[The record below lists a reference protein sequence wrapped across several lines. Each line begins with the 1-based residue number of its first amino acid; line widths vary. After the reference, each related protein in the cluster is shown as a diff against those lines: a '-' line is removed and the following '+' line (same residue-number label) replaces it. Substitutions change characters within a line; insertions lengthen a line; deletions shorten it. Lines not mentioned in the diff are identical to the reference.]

1 MPWITLLIVAALA
14 IPLSAQEWIG
24 ARDFLTEHEVEQIR
38 IAQEPNERI
47 TAYLHF
53 AELRL
58 ALIDQLFAKDEPGRG
73 GKVHQNLSELG
84 RILEALDMVI
94 DDALLRDVDLEVGLG
109 LVREQEPKILA
120 RLEEIRDS
128 EPEDL
133 WRYEFVLED
142 AIEITADSLELAGV
156 DPTERKRE
164 IIDADEAEKAARDE
178 TMTTQRREE
187 VEKADKSFEKVEKE
201 AEAKRPSLL
210 KAGET
215 VGDPPPAPPRK
226 KK

>member
-1 MPWITLLIVAALA
+1 M
-14 IPLSAQEWIG
+14 
-24 ARDFLTEHEVEQIR
+24 
-38 IAQEPNERI
+38 
-47 TAYLHF
+47 
-53 AELRL
+53 

-142 AIEITADSLELAGV
+142 AIEITGDSLELAGV

-164 IIDADEAEKAARDE
+164 IIDADEAEKASRDE

-187 VEKADKSFEKVEKE
+187 VEKTDKSFEKVEKE

-210 KAGET
+210 KAGEK
-215 VGDPPPAPPRK
+215 VGDPAPGPPRK